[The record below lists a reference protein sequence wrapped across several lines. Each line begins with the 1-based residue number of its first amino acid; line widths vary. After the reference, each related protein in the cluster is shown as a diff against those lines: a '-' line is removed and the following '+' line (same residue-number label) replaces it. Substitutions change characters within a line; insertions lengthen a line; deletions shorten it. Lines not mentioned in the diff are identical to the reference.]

1 MYKLRIILIAIFFLS
16 ALAGKAQLQK
26 EEVEVSLGK
35 ELKRSDQKGLQ
46 EIIGCDSDGVFTLQ
60 KKMTP
65 FYSLRNKQPY
75 TYLLQQYN
83 ADMNLL
89 QTNRLSLKKEGKPV
103 SYEFVLQL
111 KDAIYLFSSAYEE
124 GKEKKHLFARKI
136 SKQTLQPVDDYIA
149 LAELNKEKL
158 GGHFSWRLS
167 DNKSKLLL
175 LYTYFADGRQTY
187 DLHVFNNKLQK
198 LWTKKNCMPHAANPF
213 AIEQYEIDEEGN
225 VYILST
231 SFKEERREKRKGTPD
246 YTYHLTAY
254 KKQGKEEQSYGIGLP
269 GKFLTDIRIKI
280 DREQDIIGGGFYA
293 EEGTYSLEGSYFF
306 SIDGNSSEVVA
317 KSAES
322 FAPGFLEEAE
332 NQFISGDKMEFGTR
346 QLRQFGYRL
355 NSILLRKDGSVVLL
369 GEKYS
374 LETRSSIT
382 KNIFGKTKTRSH
394 YVYDYNNIIVV
405 SMNREGE
412 AEWTRKIKKQQHSV
426 NDGGL
431 YSSYRLKMVN
441 GKLYTIFNSRQLP
454 EEGMFSRQS
463 LKAGATTRVVAVS
476 VSRDGEL
483 ETILLPE
490 LNNLNLRL
498 LPRVGTDVSEGEL
511 VLLGAGEKNN
521 RFIRLQVNAGKLLS
535 TIK

>member
-1 MYKLRIILIAIFFLS
+1 MYKLPIILIAIFSLA
-16 ALAGKAQLQK
+16 ALAGKAQLPR
-26 EEVEVSLGK
+26 EEVQVSLGK
-35 ELKRSDQKGLQ
+35 ELKRSQQKGLQ
-46 EIIGCDSDGVFTLQ
+46 EIIGYDSDGVYTLQ

-89 QTNRLSLKKEGKPV
+89 QTNRLSLKKEGKPM

-111 KDAIYLFSSAYEE
+111 KDALYLFSSAYEE
-124 GKEKKHLFARKI
+124 GKERKHLFARKI
-136 SKQTLQPVDDYIA
+136 SKHNLQPVDDFIA
-149 LAELNKEKL
+149 LTEINKEKL
-158 GGHFSWRLS
+158 GGHFSWSLS

-198 LWTKKNCMPHAANPF
+198 LWTKKKCIPHAANPF

-225 VYILST
+225 VYMLST
-231 SFKEERREKRKGTPD
+231 SFKEKRREKRKGTPN

-254 KKQGKEEQSYGIGLP
+254 KKQGTMEQRYGINLP
-269 GKFLTDIRIKI
+269 GKFLTDIRIKT

-293 EEGTYSLEGSYFF
+293 EEGTYKLEGSYFF
-306 SIDGNSSEVVA
+306 TIDGNSSEVVA
-317 KSAES
+317 KSVEP
-322 FAPGFLEEAE
+322 FAPGFLEEADK
-332 NQFISGDKMEFGTR
+332 QFVSSSEKTLGTR

-355 NSILLRKDGSVVLL
+355 NDILLRKDGSAVLL

-374 LETRSSIT
+374 LETRSSIK
-382 KNIFGKTKTRSH
+382 KNIFGKIKIRSN
-394 YVYDYNNIIVV
+394 YVYDYDNIIIV
-405 SMNREGE
+405 SMSREGE

-431 YSSYRLKMVN
+431 YSSYRVKMVN
-441 GKLYTIFNSRQLP
+441 GKFYTIFNSRQLP
-454 EEGMFSRQS
+454 EEGGGRQR
-463 LKAGATTRVVAVS
+463 LKTEATSNVVAVS
-476 VSRDGEL
+476 VSRNGQL
-483 ETILLPE
+483 ETTLLPE

-498 LPRVGTDVSEGEL
+498 LPQIGTDISEAEL
-511 VLLGAGEKNN
+511 ILLGAREKNN
-521 RFIRLQVNAGKLLS
+521 RFIRLKVNTGKLLS